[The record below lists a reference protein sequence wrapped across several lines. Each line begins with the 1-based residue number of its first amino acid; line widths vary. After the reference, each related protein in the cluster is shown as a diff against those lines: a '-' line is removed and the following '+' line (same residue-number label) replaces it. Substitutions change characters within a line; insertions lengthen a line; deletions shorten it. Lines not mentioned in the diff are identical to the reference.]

1 MRAQDILPD
10 HVNTGEFNGVTV
22 RKGTVG
28 AFLANART
36 LQAEDSTEKTR
47 DEARADII
55 DAVPAMAALGIFDVF
70 EISDPALRELVA
82 QRRPA

>member
-1 MRAQDILPD
+1 MRAQDVLPD
-10 HVNTGEFNGVTV
+10 HINSGEFNGVTV

-36 LQAEDSTEKTR
+36 LQAKDSSEEAR
-47 DEARADII
+47 AEARADII
-55 DAVPAMAALGIFDVF
+55 DGLPGMEALGVFDIF

-82 QRRPA
+82 QHRPA

>member
-10 HVNTGEFNGVTV
+10 HVNSGEFNGVTV

-28 AFLANART
+28 AFLANARA
-36 LQAEDSTEKTR
+36 LRAEGTTEQQR
-47 DEARADII
+47 AEARADII
-55 DAVPAMAALGIFDVF
+55 EAVPAMAALGIFDVF

-82 QRRPA
+82 QRRPV